1 MTFRLLVLFCGAAA
15 LTRAETSLEQA
26 IARFNAKDY
35 PAARAMLE
43 KITAAEPD
51 NAAACYYL
59 GEVLLLRGDAQALD
73 DAIRWLDKAA
83 TNEPTNADY
92 LADFGG
98 ASLQLAGRNN
108 SFTAAIRGRDAME
121 ASLRIDPENLD
132 ARQGLMQFYQ
142 RAPWPLGSSAKADAQ
157 LEEIRRR
164 DPDLATA
171 LSVNAK
177 ADAKDYAAAFQL
189 CEAVLAK
196 SPENYTALYQFG
208 RTASL
213 SGQNLDRGLSCLKK
227 CLALQPPGPG
237 SPQPASVWSRIGVIE
252 EKLGHVSEAR
262 AAYEAAVRLDPGV
275 TQATAAL
282 ARLKPPAAAGPAR

>member
-1 MTFRLLVLFCGAAA
+1 MVLRLAALFCCAAA
-15 LTRAETSLEQA
+15 LVRGGADLDRA
-26 IARFNAKDY
+26 IALYEAKEY
-35 PAARAMLE
+35 PAARATLE
-43 KITAAEPD
+43 KITAAEPE

-59 GEVLLLRGDAQALD
+59 GEVLLLRGDTRALD
-73 DAIRWLDKAA
+73 EAIKWLEKAA
-83 TNEPTNADY
+83 TLDPRNADY
-92 LADFGG
+92 LADYGG
-98 ASLQLAGRNN
+98 ASLQLASRNN
-108 SFTAAIRGRDAME
+108 SFTAATKGRDAME
-121 ASLRIDPENLD
+121 ASLKIDPDNLD

-196 SPENYTALYQFG
+196 SPNNYTALYQYG

-213 SGQNLDRGLSCLKK
+213 SGQQLDRGLACLKK
-227 CLALQPPGPG
+227 CLVLQPPGPG

-252 EKLGHVSEAR
+252 EKLGHVSQAR
-262 AAYEAAVRLDPGV
+262 TAYESAVRLDPGIA
-275 TQATAAL
+275 QASAAL
-282 ARLKPPAAAGPAR
+282 ARLKPPAEAGGAR

>member
-1 MTFRLLVLFCGAAA
+1 MVLRFPVLFCCATVAAA
-15 LTRAETSLEQA
+15 AGPELDRA
-26 IARFNAKDY
+26 IALYNAREY
-35 PAARAMLE
+35 PAARAALE
-43 KITAAEPD
+43 KIAAAEPD

-59 GEVLLLRGDAQALD
+59 GEVLLLRGDSRALD
-73 DAIRWLDKAA
+73 EAIRWLEKAA
-83 TNEPTNADY
+83 TLEPTNADY

-108 SFTAAIRGRDAME
+108 SFTAAIKGRDAME
-121 ASLRIDPENLD
+121 ASLRIDPGNLD
-132 ARQGLMQFYQ
+132 AREGLMQFYQ

-177 ADAKDYAAAFQL
+177 ADARDYAAAFQL
-189 CEAVLAK
+189 CDAVLAK
-196 SPENYTALYQFG
+196 SPDNYTALYQYG

-227 CLALQPPGPG
+227 CLARQPPGPG

-252 EKLGHVSEAR
+252 EKLGRTAEAR
-262 AAYEAAVRLDPGV
+262 AAYEAALKLDPGT
-275 TQATAAL
+275 TQAATAL
-282 ARLKPPAAAGPAR
+282 ARLKPSAETGGTR